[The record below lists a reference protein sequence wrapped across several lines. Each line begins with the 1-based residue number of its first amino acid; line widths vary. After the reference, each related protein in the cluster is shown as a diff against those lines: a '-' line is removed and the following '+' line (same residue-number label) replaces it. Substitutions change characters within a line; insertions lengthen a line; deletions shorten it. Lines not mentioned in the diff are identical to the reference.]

1 MKRPK
6 MRNQHRPSYGFTLIE
21 LMIVVAIIGILA
33 AIAYPSYTE
42 YIKRGHR
49 AAAQTY
55 MLDLSQR
62 EQQYFLDSRSYTDSV
77 ADLVATPTSVSE
89 FYTVT
94 IALNDGL
101 PPGYTITATP
111 KAGQVSDGNLT
122 IDNTGQKTPAS
133 KW

>member
-1 MKRPK
+1 
-6 MRNQHRPSYGFTLIE
+6 MRNHYRRSRGFTLIE
-21 LMIVVAIIGILA
+21 LMIVVAIIAILA
-33 AIAYPSYTE
+33 AIAYPSYTD
-42 YIKRGHR
+42 YVKRGNR

-55 MLDLSQR
+55 MLDLAQR
-62 EQQYFLDSRSYTDSV
+62 EQQYFLDTRSYTDSV
-77 ADLVATPTSVSE
+77 ADLVATPSSVSN

-111 KAGQVSDGNLT
+111 IGNQVSDGNLT